1 MDRNMP
7 TVYARLTMGKTIY
20 EMVKHQITIGRSS
33 AVYPVDI
40 DIGCSSYVSRQHL
53 EIIWKTDCLKL
64 KCKGKNGIFIDQIFQ
79 PYSSQFL
86 SIPPSCVL
94 RFPSTSICIQIE
106 QCFMS
111 YEKSSSCADY
121 VSSFELDS
129 YGSRNSCSPV
139 NSDNQASP
147 RISSKTFNFIGPSE
161 NLNTT
166 TSRTRRK
173 QALIPACRTTYGNVH
188 YSNVQKN
195 TPSDASSC
203 ELKNTSDTTQRG
215 ENDTNRAEADIHKQ
229 TNYIGNSANIQY
241 IHLKS
246 KVDLPFSNVDSISD
260 GITPIKS
267 SQNSISSPIVHLAT
281 FPAIERGDQFTK
293 PPYSYAQLI
302 AQAISSQPDRKL
314 TLSGIYDFISRN
326 YSYYQLA
333 DKGWQNS
340 IRHNLSLNCQFV
352 KVPRSQ
358 EDHGKGCFWRIDP
371 EHEAKLLNIAFRKR
385 RIRACDT
392 SSFLTNNR
400 YPLTSLSS
408 NGKFY
413 NYIIPKS
420 LISQPQNSSIIMST
434 GGIHLRKSYK
444 RSNKSPDQLKTPYKL
459 ALSSSSLDVN
469 IQHTPLT
476 QNKEDNLSVITFQP
490 VVHNLVP
497 VNQASSSVLRIMNT
511 KPILTTNFKSSH
523 HKEDQYNI
531 SSFRAGS
538 VVVQQPTYSL
548 LSYSNSSQVTTV
560 FHQNSSGTN

>member
-392 SSFLTNNR
+392 S
-400 YPLTSLSS
+400 
-408 NGKFY
+408 
-413 NYIIPKS
+413 
-420 LISQPQNSSIIMST
+420 
-434 GGIHLRKSYK
+434 GIHLRKSYK
-444 RSNKSPDQLKTPYKL
+444 RSNKSLDQLKTPYKL

-497 VNQASSSVLRIMNT
+497 VNQGQL
-511 KPILTTNFKSSH
+511 
-523 HKEDQYNI
+523 
-531 SSFRAGS
+531 
-538 VVVQQPTYSL
+538 
-548 LSYSNSSQVTTV
+548 
-560 FHQNSSGTN
+560 